1 MLSVVGIVL
10 HPFILIL
17 MGFWLSKKNFFSRPF
32 WDGVEKLVYFVL
44 FPPLLFNSVATA
56 NLGLGSASRFLI
68 SGLTAMGLAVV
79 MAYLV
84 SKMAKV
90 DRMTDAAIRQ
100 CGYRFNSY
108 IGFALAS
115 SLYGTDGLALFALL
129 LGLWV
134 PISNAFAV
142 TDLSQAAQKK
152 GEGWTSV
159 VKAIATNPLILATV
173 AGLIFNVFS
182 WTVPSLVFNVF
193 KSLGSSSLALALLAI
208 GSGMAINDLSRYK
221 KLLTLA
227 TVERLVAV
235 PLVAVVMGL
244 LLNLSTV
251 EMGALLCFTA
261 LPTANSCYILAT
273 RMGGNGE
280 AVADL
285 TTLQT
290 LVAVL
295 TLPLWMM
302 LAQTFV

>member
-1 MLSVVGIVL
+1 M
-10 HPFILIL
+10 
-17 MGFWLSKKNFFSRPF
+17 
-32 WDGVEKLVYFVL
+32 
-44 FPPLLFNSVATA
+44 
-56 NLGLGSASRFLI
+56 
-68 SGLTAMGLAVV
+68 
-79 MAYLV
+79 
-84 SKMAKV
+84 
-90 DRMTDAAIRQ
+90 
-100 CGYRFNSY
+100 
-108 IGFALAS
+108 
-115 SLYGTDGLALFALL
+115 
-129 LGLWV
+129 
-134 PISNAFAV
+134 
-142 TDLSQAAQKK
+142 
-152 GEGWTSV
+152 

-244 LLNLSTV
+244 LLKLSTV